1 MYQEGLL
8 LLIPLSFR
16 HIPPTPPMDPPLYS
30 TQIVAGKKLC
40 RVVCDG
46 ADSFIFFLCS
56 GTESGTHT
64 LIDPKSEQ
72 ICSDS
77 SLALELYGAGQYI
90 KVYYVSLA
98 HRNTAHRQP
107 LSVPRGLQ
115 VPSTP
120 LFWLAAMGR

>member
-1 MYQEGLL
+1 MAQILL
-8 LLIPLSFR
+8 YFFFAPAQR
-16 HIPPTPPMDPPLYS
+16 
-30 TQIVAGKKLC
+30 AG
-40 RVVCDG
+40 
-46 ADSFIFFLCS
+46 
-56 GTESGTHT
+56 HT

-72 ICSDS
+72 ICS
-77 SLALELYGAGQYI
+77 LALELCGAGQYI